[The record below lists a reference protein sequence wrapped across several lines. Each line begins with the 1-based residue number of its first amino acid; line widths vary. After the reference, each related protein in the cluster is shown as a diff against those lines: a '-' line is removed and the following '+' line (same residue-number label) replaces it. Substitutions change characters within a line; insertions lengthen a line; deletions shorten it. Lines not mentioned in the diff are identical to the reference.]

1 MAWDYII
8 VGAGS
13 AGCVLA
19 NRLSAD
25 PKCRVLLIEAG
36 RRDNSIVI
44 QMPAATY
51 LAGIGNPKWDWC
63 YRAEPDPTRGG
74 RADLW
79 PRGKA
84 LGGTSSINGMIY
96 VRGQREDYDHWA
108 ALGNEGWDYAAV
120 LPYFIRAEDNENG
133 PSTHHGSGGPLA
145 VSNVRVVH
153 PLSRMFVESGLA
165 AGLPANPD
173 FNGATQEGI
182 GLLQATQRNGRRCS
196 SAAAYLRPVRRRP
209 NLAIETEAH
218 ATRILCEGRR
228 TTGVEYARG
237 RERTRALASREVIV
251 CAGAVNSPQLL
262 MLSGIGPVDHLREHG
277 IEVVLDLPG
286 VGENLQDHPGLLP
299 CYLVKGRTYN
309 VERTLPRLLWHG
321 LTWFLFGRGPGSTPD
336 AHALAFVRSRAEG
349 LASPDI
355 QLHFTPAGYD
365 LRENEVVL
373 LDRPAV
379 TAIVNVCRPAGRG
392 RIRLKSSD
400 PHASPSIEPRLL
412 DNDTDVAALVAGS
425 RLVRRIFATPPL
437 DGAVV
442 AEAVPGDRVQTDA
455 DWDGYVRSHT
465 TAIYHAAGT
474 CKMGSDAM
482 AVVDDRLRVRGIEG
496 LRIADASIMP
506 TIVSG
511 NTNAPCIMIGEK
523 AADLVLS

>member
-1 MAWDYII
+1 MVWDYII

-13 AGCVLA
+13 TGCVLA

-36 RRDNSIVI
+36 RADNSIVI
-44 QMPAATY
+44 RMPAATY

-63 YRAEPDPTRGG
+63 YLAEPDPTRGG
-74 RADLW
+74 RVDIW
-79 PRGKA
+79 PRGKV

-96 VRGQREDYDHWA
+96 IRGQRQDYDHWA
-108 ALGNEGWDYAAV
+108 ALGNKDWDFAGV

-133 PSTHHGSGGPLA
+133 PSDYHGGGGPLA
-145 VSNVRVVH
+145 VSNIRDVH
-153 PLSRMFVESGLA
+153 PLSRLFVEAGLA
-165 AGLPANPD
+165 AGVPGNSD

-209 NLAIETEAH
+209 NLTIETEAH
-218 ATRILCEGRR
+218 AMRIRCEGRR
-228 TTGVEYARG
+228 VTGVEYARG
-237 RERTRALASREVIV
+237 RERRLADARREVIV

-262 MLSGIGPVDHLREHG
+262 MLSGIGPAGHLREHG

-286 VGENLQDHPGLLP
+286 VGENLQEHPGILP

-309 VERTLPRLLWHG
+309 VERALPRMLWHG
-321 LTWFLFGRGPGSTPD
+321 LTWLLFGRGPGSTPD
-336 AHALAFVRSRAEG
+336 AHALAFVRSRPEG
-349 LASPDI
+349 LDSPDI
-355 QLHFTPAGYD
+355 QIHFTPAGYD
-365 LRENEVVL
+365 LGADEVVL

-392 RIRLKSSD
+392 RIRLKSAD
-400 PHASPSIEPRLL
+400 HFAPPSIEPRLL
-412 DNDTDVAALVAGS
+412 EADEDVSALVAGA

-437 DGAVV
+437 DAAVIV
-442 AEAVPGDRVQTDA
+442 EADPGEGVRTDA
-455 DWDGYVRSHT
+455 EWEAYVRSHAS
-465 TAIYHAAGT
+465 AIYHPSGT
-474 CKMGSDAM
+474 CKMGHDAM
-482 AVVDDRLRVRGIEG
+482 AVVDDRLRVRGIDG

-506 TIVSG
+506 RIVSG